1 MRFMNP
7 KICRPLLGLALGVAL
22 GQLGTAQAQT
32 APDPTRPSEAWLAL
46 QPQVVVAPGA
56 APEVYEASG
65 VTVTVTGK
73 NRRYA
78 LIDGQV
84 VKIGDIVN
92 GARVLAINPNT
103 VTVRQN
109 NARKVLS
116 VAPGV
121 EKKSSLPLP
130 RRPAA
135 SAVSN

>member
-1 MRFMNP
+1 MRSTQAN
-7 KICRPLLGLALGVAL
+7 ICRPALGLALAL
-22 GQLGTAQAQT
+22 GLLATAQAQT
-32 APDPTRPSEAWLAL
+32 APDPTRPPEAWLAL

-56 APEVYEASG
+56 APEIYEASG

-78 LIDGQV
+78 LVDGQV
-84 VKIGDIVN
+84 VKAGDMVN

-109 NARKVLS
+109 DARKVLS

-121 EKKSSLPLP
+121 VKKSAPLP

-135 SAVSN
+135 GAVSN